1 MWLFQRP
8 VLQHLQWKEAEFR
21 SSCGLSARRA
31 CAQGTWNDRYP
42 DDTLVLRQSG
52 SSRPDDEVESLEPFG
67 MTVQK
72 SCEYRWRSF
81 RNHLKYRR
89 IVFKVTKISPVLQIY
104 LINNQI
110 FNYKFWCRF
119 EPLIK
124 VFDDG
129 VLYRYKSSSVDSK
142 LYQVIFFYVQQKKTM
157 DISKKTITLQNE

>member
-1 MWLFQRP
+1 MWLFQRS
-8 VLQHLQWKEAEFR
+8 VLQHLQWKEAALR
-21 SSCGLSARRA
+21 SNCGLSARRA

-89 IVFKVTKISPVLQIY
+89 IVFKFTKISPVLQIY
-104 LINNQI
+104 LIDNQI
-110 FNYKFWCRF
+110 INYISWCRF
-119 EPLIK
+119 GSLK
-124 VFDDG
+124 RGFDKG
-129 VLYRYKSSSVDSK
+129 VLPRYKSSTVDSK
-142 LYQVIFFYVQQKKTM
+142 LYRVIF
-157 DISKKTITLQNE
+157 